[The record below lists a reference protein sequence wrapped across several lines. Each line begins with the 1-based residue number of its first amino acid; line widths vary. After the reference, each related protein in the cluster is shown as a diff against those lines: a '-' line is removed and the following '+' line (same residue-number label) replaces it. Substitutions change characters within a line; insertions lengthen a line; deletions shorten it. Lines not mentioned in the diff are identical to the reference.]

1 MSHLA
6 SQRSLPSLRT
16 LSVSLCAVGA
26 ALMISACGGG
36 SNSPVLT
43 VSGVAATGLAI
54 DGGSVSVQCV
64 SGTGVATTLGNGSY
78 SVSVTNG
85 QGPCLVTVSKGDLV
99 LRSMTSSTNTGS
111 SIANVTPFSDAIVGA
126 LVIAKGAATPDALVT
141 NPALKPSNEDLSD
154 SVTAVIV
161 KINEALV
168 ALNLPPLDLNTD
180 LLGQPNFVAATD
192 TTAGDALDQA
202 LDALVGSDGSL
213 PTDLITDINQSVDS
227 VVETPPTGA
236 AG

>member
-6 SQRSLPSLRT
+6 SRHSRPSWRT
-16 LSVSLCAVGA
+16 LTVSLCAVGS
-26 ALMISACGGG
+26 ALLISACGGG

-43 VSGVAATGLAI
+43 ISGVAATGLAI

-99 LRSMTSSTNTGS
+99 LRSITSNTNTGS

-154 SVTAVIV
+154 SVTATLV

-168 ALNLPPLDLNTD
+168 ALNQAPLALNTD
-180 LLGQPNFVAATD
+180 LLSQPNFVAATG
-192 TTAGDALDQA
+192 TTTGDALDKA
-202 LDALVGSDGSL
+202 LDALVGSNGSL
-213 PTDLITDINQSVDS
+213 PPDLITDINQSVDN